1 MLKLNFLC
9 ALIKV
14 QVALLHVSLHVGF
27 KLLASETLAD
37 HLRVLYPSEDLLLY
51 YSYMESEFLLHAASV
66 SAQCEQLTCNC

>member
-1 MLKLNFLC
+1 MQSKAMLKLNFLC

-37 HLRVLYPSEDLLLY
+37 DLRVLYPSEDLL
-51 YSYMESEFLLHAASV
+51 
-66 SAQCEQLTCNC
+66 